1 MTKSLQDRR
10 IHREIH
16 GLNSGSDPFAAAMRA
31 THMPMLITDPRQ
43 PDNPIVFVNDAF
55 AKLTGYSREETLGKN
70 CRFLQGPGTNLEDVA
85 KVREAIARRQ
95 PVEIELLNYRKDG
108 SLFWNRLLISPVFN
122 GGELSYFFASQFDI
136 TRDRTAGIAADRD
149 EIERDLQRRIADLTA
164 SEERLHFTLKA
175 GGLGTW
181 TLDVPS
187 QRLVASPICKA
198 NFGRDAADNFTYQ
211 DLAASIHPDDVA
223 RWAQTVDQALSG
235 DGELHVEYRAIWPD
249 GSIHWIEIRAQT
261 KFNDDGSPSLMSG
274 VSIDITDRKETDE
287 LRALLNQE
295 LAHRIKKMLATV
307 QTVVLQSLRDDG
319 RSDDVAKTVSER
331 IAALSR
337 SQDVLTGKN
346 LSKAGLV
353 ETVRRAV
360 EPFNGDN
367 RIQIDGPDV
376 PLPQDLSRALIMALH
391 ELSTNAIKYGALSNG
406 VGTVEISWTVTN
418 GSIDFRWAERGGP
431 LVSPPTRKGFGS
443 RMIEKAL
450 SATVRGT
457 AAVDYR
463 PKGVVFKMRAEL
475 GELG

>member
-1 MTKSLQDRR
+1 
-10 IHREIH
+10 
-16 GLNSGSDPFAAAMRA
+16 MRA

-55 AKLTGYSREETLGKN
+55 ASLTGYSRDEALGKN

-85 KVREAIARRQ
+85 KLREAIAERR
-95 PVEIELLNYRKDG
+95 PIEIELLNYRKDG
-108 SLFWNRLLISPVFN
+108 SLFWNRLLISPVFS

-136 TRDRTAGIAADRD
+136 TRDRTAGIAVDRD
-149 EIERDLQRRIADLTA
+149 EIERDLQRRISDLTA
-164 SEERLHFTLKA
+164 SEERLHFTLMA

-181 TLDVPS
+181 TLDVPA

-198 NFGRDAADNFTYQ
+198 NFGRDAANNFTYQ
-211 DLAASIHPDDVA
+211 DLAASIHPDDVE
-223 RWAQTVDQALSG
+223 RWSGAVQHALAG

-249 GSIHWIEIRAQT
+249 QSVHWIEIRAQT

-295 LAHRIKKMLATV
+295 LAHRIKNMLATV
-307 QTVVLQSLRDDG
+307 QTVVLQSLRDDKP
-319 RSDDVAKTVSER
+319 RDEIAKSVGER

-346 LSKAGLV
+346 LSMAGLI

-367 RIQIDGPDV
+367 RIAFEGPDV
-376 PLPQDLSRALIMALH
+376 SMPQDASRALIMALH
-391 ELSTNAIKYGALSNG
+391 ELSTNAIKYGALSNEG
-406 VGTVEISWTVTN
+406 GTVAISWTVEN
-418 GSIDFRWAERGGP
+418 GSVDFRWIERGGP
-431 LVSPPTRKGFGS
+431 PVSPPTRKGFGS

-450 SATVRGT
+450 AATVRGT
-457 AAVDYR
+457 AAIDYR
-463 PKGVVFKMRAEL
+463 QEGVVFTMQAKMDEL
-475 GELG
+475 G